1 MRRFGRIPDGPPP
14 GYLGRSP
21 TDCPKQQLV
30 SEHRLSPR
38 DVLDIFRELP
48 QHRGCAIGELDV
60 AEHQLAVRLPRF
72 YRDMMLLDAYRLC
85 NTKIFVPVAEL
96 PEWTR
101 TASDDFHP
109 GTVWTLSPR
118 DVIFA
123 VAPGAEDNYFFSA
136 DGCDDPPVYGL
147 VLNTSNPSTPNVVAD
162 TLSYFTAE
170 ILRSFLK
177 L

>member
-1 MRRFGRIPDGPPP
+1 M
-14 GYLGRSP
+14 
-21 TDCPKQQLV
+21 T
-30 SEHRLSPR
+30 EHRLSPQ
-38 DVLDIFRELP
+38 DILDIFRELP
-48 QHRGCAIGELDV
+48 QHRGCTIDELDA
-60 AEHQLAVRLPRF
+60 AEQELAVSLPRF
-72 YRDMMLLDAYRLC
+72 YRDIMLLDAYRLY
-85 NTKIFVPVAEL
+85 NTEIFVPVSKL

-101 TASDDFHP
+101 TATDDFQC
-109 GTVWTLSPR
+109 GSVWTLTPR

-123 VAPGAEDNYFFSA
+123 VAPGAEDNYFFPT
-136 DGCDDPPVYGL
+136 DGSDDPPVYGL